1 MEKLN
6 VLRYLSWTIIFNDS
20 YILNLILTFELF
32 TQIIFI
38 FYYKENDVQ
47 NKDVKTKKLCNQ
59 TKC

>member
-32 TQIIFI
+32 TQIKFI
-38 FYYKENDVQ
+38 LMQRNDIQ
-47 NKDVKTKKLCNQ
+47 NKNVKTKKLCNQ